1 MFPELYMPFQQKGKG
16 TDSCQLLLLLESCH
30 DRTVLEYHQFSLSWE
45 RRGSTL
51 CREVARLQ
59 VTAATH
65 SWLQLELLC

>member
-30 DRTVLEYHQFSLSWE
+30 DRTVMEYHQFSLSWE

-51 CREVARLQ
+51 CREVACLQ